1 MKLVKILPFLLLGMV
16 SASAFA
22 QRGNMDPNQMAQRQT
37 DTIKKYVSGI
47 TSDEET
53 KILTIEQDFSKSAQE
68 ARNSSDGDRD
78 AMRTKMEALRKD
90 RDDKIK
96 AVLTAD
102 QYTQYTKMPK
112 EHRGGG
118 QRKSKD

>member
-1 MKLVKILPFLLLGMV
+1 MKPFKAISLLVLGMASV
-16 SASAFA
+16 SAFA

-37 DTIKKYVSGI
+37 DTIKKYVGSI
-47 TSDEET
+47 TSDEEA
-53 KILTIEQDFSKSAQE
+53 KILTIEQNFAKSAQE
-68 ARNSSDGDRD
+68 ARSSSDGDRD

-90 RDDKIK
+90 RDDKIE